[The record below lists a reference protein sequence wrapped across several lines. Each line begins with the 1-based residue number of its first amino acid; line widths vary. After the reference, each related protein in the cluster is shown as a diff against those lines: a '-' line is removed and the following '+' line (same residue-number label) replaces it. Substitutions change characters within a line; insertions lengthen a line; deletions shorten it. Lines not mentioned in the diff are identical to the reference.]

1 MNRYAEIINQINNS
15 ELGKEKINI
24 SDLARIIHVS
34 SEALRKYDKQGII
47 QAVREDN
54 SYRAYS
60 SWELTKVI
68 RTRQLRLEG
77 NTLTEIYDLYQ
88 NDQVRDSVSHIRNK
102 YEELKKEIEEKQRL
116 LKWLDYRL
124 HLIDTYNE
132 QKEETWIQHESK
144 IYCCVYM
151 VGNTMTPKSGKE
163 LDQLLKWMEALP
175 YLSVY
180 YVITEEGKSVSCIGY
195 TEEEKEMFGLD
206 DLIPDFILPGADY
219 IMSNDYAKHS
229 FEEDTSIE
237 SVDRSFEK
245 ARKHNLEL
253 DTIIVIRM
261 FDYVHIDGVYR
272 SINRMMI
279 PIKK

>member
-1 MNRYAEIINQINNS
+1 MNRYAEIIKQINNS

-24 SDLARIIHVS
+24 SDLAKIIHVS

-47 QAVREDN
+47 QAFREDN
-54 SYRAYS
+54 SYRFYS

-77 NTLTEIYDLYQ
+77 NSLEEIYDLF
-88 NDQVRDSVSHIRNK
+88 NKDTVHDSVSHIQNK
-102 YEELKKEIEEKQRL
+102 CEELRKEIEEKQRL
-116 LKWLDYRL
+116 LKWLEYRMKL
-124 HLIDTYNE
+124 IHLYE
-132 QKEETWIQHESK
+132 SKEDSWIQHESK

-151 VGNTMTPKSGKE
+151 VGNTMTPKSGNE
-163 LDQLLKWMEALP
+163 LKNLLKWMEALP

-180 YVITEEGKSVSCIGY
+180 YVITKDGKSVSCIGY
-195 TEEEKEMFGLD
+195 TEEEKEMFDLD
-206 DLIPDFILPGADY
+206 DLIPDFVLPSADY

-229 FEEDTSIE
+229 IEEDTSIE
-237 SVDRSFEK
+237 SVQRSIDK
-245 ARKHNLEL
+245 AYERNLEL
-253 DTIIVIRM
+253 DNIIIVRM
-261 FDYVHIDGVYR
+261 FDYIHIDGVYR